1 MGIGFN
7 QMVTT
12 KTITRE
18 KIAHILKSK
27 LGLSSIICEEIVD
40 QIFKN
45 IQQMASNQRLTLAGF
60 GSFCTSTK
68 KPRPGINFHTKEIV
82 IIPEKEVMRFIPAKK
97 LKLLINSP
105 YV

>member
-1 MGIGFN
+1 
-7 QMVTT
+7 MVTT

-27 LGLSSIICEEIVD
+27 LGLSSIICEEIVE

-68 KPRPGINFHTKEIV
+68 KGSVKLSKIVSKRAIFLDFRQQEVFEWLRPKWI
-82 IIPEKEVMRFIPAKK
+82 
-97 LKLLINSP
+97 
-105 YV
+105 

>member
-1 MGIGFN
+1 
-7 QMVTT
+7 MVTT

-68 KPRPGINFHTKEIV
+68 PRPGINFHTKEIV
-82 IIPEKEVMRFIPAKK
+82 IIPKKEVMRFIPAKK
-97 LKLLINSP
+97 LTLLINSP
-105 YV
+105 TYSI

>member
-1 MGIGFN
+1 
-7 QMVTT
+7 
-12 KTITRE
+12 
-18 KIAHILKSK
+18 
-27 LGLSSIICEEIVD
+27 
-40 QIFKN
+40 
-45 IQQMASNQRLTLAGF
+45 MASNQRLTLAGF

-82 IIPEKEVMRFIPAKK
+82 IIPKKEVMRFIPAKK